1 MAEFIY
7 SAISRRSGETVR
19 GSLDAPT
26 SREAMAQLQ
35 GQGLIPV
42 DVRTPG
48 LLFSRR
54 KRIHVQ
60 LVANTLQQMAQML
73 NIGSV
78 PLAQV
83 LASMTDE
90 QEQSA
95 LRGVLER
102 LKRAVVEEG
111 LPLSEAM
118 AKLPDVFPTVAVQRV
133 AAGEKD
139 GTLGEA
145 LQGAATYLLQMA
157 RARAK
162 FLSALSYPLVVLG
175 IAVAIV
181 SALSVTVM
189 PRFAAYFEQAHV
201 PLPLMTRLVLWFG
214 KLLARHA
221 LLVIVGFV
229 ATGLGACRL
238 LAKQSVRDALDRF
251 LWTLPGWRR
260 IVRHLAWSRFAQTLG
275 ALYGH
280 GVNMLDTLQLACD
293 GAGTA
298 VVRDAA
304 PLLIRR
310 VSQSVPLSAALR
322 EAGVFSPRLVTIA
335 AWGERHGTLDKM
347 LLDVASMYTHDV
359 DMLLEQVPQLL
370 QPVLIV
376 LIGGIVAVFILSM
389 YWPMFSLYNV
399 IASGGLR

>member
-1 MAEFIY
+1 MPQLVY
-7 SAISRRSGETVR
+7 TAISSRTGERVR
-19 GSLDAPT
+19 GALDVATP
-26 SREAMAQLQ
+26 REAMAQLQ
-35 GQGLIPV
+35 GQGLIPI
-42 DVRTPG
+42 DVRSPG
-48 LLFSRR
+48 LLGTHRR
-54 KRIHVQ
+54 RIHVQ

-73 NIGSV
+73 NVGGI

-83 LASMTDE
+83 LTSMADE
-90 QEQSA
+90 QEHTA

-102 LKRAVVEEG
+102 LKRAVIEEG
-111 LPLSEAM
+111 LALSEAM
-118 AKLPDVFPTVAVQRV
+118 GKLPDVFPVVAVQRI

-162 FLSALSYPLVVLG
+162 FLSALSYPLVVFG

-181 SALSVTVM
+181 STLSVTVM
-189 PRFAAYFEQAHV
+189 PRFAAYFVQAHV
-201 PLPLMTRLVLWFG
+201 PLPFMTRLVLGFG
-214 KLLARHA
+214 QLLARHV
-221 LLVIVGFV
+221 LFV
-229 ATGLGACRL
+229 AFGLVSLGLGAGRL
-238 LAKQSVRDALDRF
+238 LAKQSVRDALDQF

-260 IVRHLAWSRFAQTLG
+260 IVRHLAWARFAQTLG

-310 VSQSVPLSAALR
+310 VSQSVPLSTALR

-335 AWGERHGTLDKM
+335 VWGERHGTLDKM
-347 LLDVASMYTHDV
+347 LLDVAGMYTHDV
-359 DMLLEQVPQLL
+359 DLLLEQIPQLL
-370 QPVLIV
+370 QPLLIV